1 MRKIEILV
9 SLLLV
14 LFIVSGNIVLQAQQI
29 AAPAA
34 PSTTTAPADDAD
46 NLIKLLFGEN
56 LGTAIINSVLGVI
69 MLKTAPGILA
79 GLKQAA
85 DSTAK
90 INDELVGMIRNEVAK
105 SASSTDAMLE
115 YLKQQDAIAKAR
127 ADTLAAQLHSV
138 EVKVDQILSR

>member
-14 LFIVSGNIVLQAQQI
+14 LFIVSGNIVLQAQQPPT
-29 AAPAA
+29 APAI
-34 PSTTTAPADDAD
+34 TTTAPASGEDS
-46 NLIKLLFGEN
+46 LLKLLFGEN
-56 LGTAIINSVLGVI
+56 LGTAVINSILGVI